1 MTTLD
6 ELFRRSATAMI
17 LADGE
22 RRIRDV
28 NDAACELLRAT
39 RAELVKLRL
48 DDLAPDGQRRD
59 VADLWAAFVSDGT
72 QSGPFLLAARD
83 GTTIGVAY
91 SAIANVDGDL
101 HLGAL
106 VPADGDAPKIEREL
120 DATAGAGGA
129 ERGRGARLTPR
140 EHEVITL
147 LALGLT
153 SGEIAEKLVIS
164 PETVRIH
171 VRNARRR
178 LGARTRAQAIALALR
193 SGQIRLP
200 APGGLFLA

>member
-28 NDAACELLRAT
+28 NDAACELLRAA
-39 RAELVKLRL
+39 RAELVTLRL
-48 DDLAPDGQRRD
+48 DDLASDGQRED
-59 VADLWAAFVSDGT
+59 VAGLWAAFVSDGT

-83 GTTIGVAY
+83 GTTIDVAY

-106 VPADGDAPKIEREL
+106 VPADGDAPELERKL
-120 DATAGAGGA
+120 DATADAGGA
-129 ERGRGARLTPR
+129 DRGPGARLTPR

-193 SGQIRLP
+193 SGQIQLS
-200 APGGLFLA
+200 AAGGLFLA